1 MIPST
6 KPMREVQQLQA
17 LLGMARE
24 LIQADDA
31 PAALA
36 LAGRAMIELAGADSA
51 LLLVRGEASE
61 SVGFDR
67 SGMARGVGG
76 NHRLYP
82 LALERL
88 GSGGAFMPAARTM
101 IVGVPTREA
110 MAVLAAHWHDEAGRA
125 TWDERRRVLETI
137 LALSAATLGRIAL
150 FGSLEGL
157 VSTQYEQMADTA
169 RLHADEL
176 ARRDQAESETR
187 ALSLTDVLTGLN
199 NRRGFFTQA
208 EHLFRL
214 ARRKREACAVI
225 YADVDDLKLVND
237 RLGHEA
243 GDHLIRDAA
252 AVLRESLR
260 GTDVLARLGGD
271 EFVAFALDES
281 QPGAILAR
289 LQDNLRAFNL
299 MQERPYRLSISVG
312 AVRCDPDGKATLL
325 DYVQQADRAMYLH
338 KRRCLH

>member
-1 MIPST
+1 MMPST
-6 KPMREVQQLQA
+6 RPMREVQQLQA
-17 LLGMARE
+17 LLAMARE
-24 LIQADDA
+24 LIQMDDA

-36 LAGRAMIELAGADSA
+36 LAGRTMIELAGADSA
-51 LLLVRGEASE
+51 LLLIRGEASE

-67 SGMARGVGG
+67 TGMSRGVGG
-76 NHRLYP
+76 SHRLYP

-110 MAVLAAHWHDEAGRA
+110 MAVLAAHWRDEADRA
-125 TWDERRRVLETI
+125 TWDGRRRVLETI
-137 LALSAATLGRIAL
+137 LALSAATLGRISML
-150 FGSLEGL
+150 GSLEGL

-176 ARRDQAESETR
+176 ARRDVLENETR

-225 YADVDDLKLVND
+225 YADVDELKGVND

-243 GDHLIRDAA
+243 GDDLIRDAA
-252 AVLRESLR
+252 ALLRESLR

-281 QPGAILAR
+281 HPDAILAR
-289 LQDNLRAFNL
+289 LRDNLHEFNL
-299 MQERPYRLSISVG
+299 RRERPYRLSISVG
-312 AVRCDPDGKATLL
+312 AVHCDPDGEATLS
-325 DYVQQADRAMYLH
+325 DYVRQADRAMYLH